1 VSDIRTFAEGNEKML
16 LHPRGLRYHAINASA
31 DKPHAFTQVVWGEDV
46 DFLKPEQLSAILKNV
61 KAGDGEN
68 DATLARIAKL
78 ASMVAHK
85 RPSAKFLEVALDDG
99 VAVGRSLWI
108 DLLRE
113 RAGPIAEGCAYTIS
127 VSSQAAGLQARE
139 AYSAEGNIE
148 YVVHDADAPFGGE
161 NKYDVVILKASH
173 ITADMNSV
181 LESARGALAENG
193 YVTVLHDSDL
203 SSQYGL
209 FSLYCFLIETSLTF
223 TKVPNVSQL
232 QSVMSLRRD
241 LKIFRESRPQ
251 GPLVL
256 LTLVLREQKKQAH
269 FHPTPRSTLC
279 ISAHL
284 MAPSVGDCGPCPPI
298 RQRPRKEHCDSCG

>member
-1 VSDIRTFAEGNEKML
+1 MHPAAIDGCLQIATVSLNRGHRSAIDTLMPPRLIDNLVIFPQPDGPGRGIVASEAMWSGVGRPDDNKRYVSDIRTFAEGNEEML
-16 LHPRGLRYHAINASA
+16 LHLRGLRYHAINASA

-46 DFLKPEQLSAILKNV
+46 DFLKPEQMSAILKNV

-68 DATLARIAKL
+68 DVTLARIAKI

-127 VSSQAAGLQARE
+127 VPSQDAGLQARE
-139 AYSAEGNIE
+139 AYSAEGNID

-161 NKYDVVILKASH
+161 NKYDIVILKASH

-193 YVTVLHDSDL
+193 
-203 SSQYGL
+203 
-209 FSLYCFLIETSLTF
+209 
-223 TKVPNVSQL
+223 
-232 QSVMSLRRD
+232 
-241 LKIFRESRPQ
+241 
-251 GPLVL
+251 
-256 LTLVLREQKKQAH
+256 
-269 FHPTPRSTLC
+269 
-279 ISAHL
+279 
-284 MAPSVGDCGPCPPI
+284 
-298 RQRPRKEHCDSCG
+298 